1 MYNNG
6 YYGPQVKKVRAT
18 PAVWAVRAVLALTYA
33 GCTASTV
40 VQIYDGAPFGVFG
53 MFSGGGLVAF
63 CVIAGIV
70 ITAVRCLIYELLLR
84 LGTNSLT
91 RTLGYMGETA
101 PDPNFNATLIGTCYI
116 YANALT
122 ALFSVL
128 SIFYASQLTVLSA
141 FLAIIFKVL
150 AMAAA
155 LLLLLRKVGKGNF
168 SFAFSAFAPLFAVT
182 IILL

>member
-1 MYNNG
+1 MEIRTVTAAFFS
-6 YYGPQVKKVRAT
+6 PTDTTKK
-18 PAVWAVRAVLALTYA
+18 
-33 GCTASTV
+33 TV
-40 VQIYDGAPFGVFG
+40 EA
-53 MFSGGGLVAF
+53 
-63 CVIAGIV
+63 IARGILPE
-70 ITAVRCLIYELLLR
+70 I
-84 LGTNSLT
+84 NSLDL
-91 RTLGYMGETA
+91 TLPA
-101 PDPNFNATLIGTCYI
+101 
-116 YANALT
+116 ALVPT